1 MLVAQGRTA
10 CLLGRLNV
18 YPSTQKS
25 SSETSVLS
33 TVLYTRVGGEGVWA
47 GSEGEPET
55 TVLRNLRA
63 SYNCTADY
71 SHGAREGFIR
81 KTKLAV

>member
-55 TVLRNLRA
+55 TVYATSALVI
-63 SYNCTADY
+63 TALLIILTVLVKGL
-71 SHGAREGFIR
+71 SE
-81 KTKLAV
+81 KQN